1 MAQDTQLAEV
11 LNRFGALGLGM
22 GTTVA
27 QSAAARTVDSLRHR
41 IITMDL
47 PPDTVLSRAELAAEY
62 HISQTPLRE
71 ALQKLESEGLVDIYP
86 QSRTVVTRIDPGQIR
101 EAHFLRLAV
110 ETEVTRRLAEN
121 ADTAVASRLKTIVA
135 LQEALAG
142 NTAELPAFQELDE
155 LFHQTMIGAAG
166 QPGLYALL
174 RSRSGHLNR
183 LRRLDLPGEGKIR
196 HILEGHRAIVA
207 AIETHEPE
215 KAQEAI
221 RSHLSQTL
229 GRLDTLRQSHPQFF
243 TA

>member
-1 MAQDTQLAEV
+1 MPQGNPLAEV
-11 LNRFGALGLGM
+11 LHRLGPLGLSAGA
-22 GTTVA
+22 T
-27 QSAAARTVDSLRHR
+27 QSAAARALDSLRGR
-41 IITMDL
+41 IIAMDL
-47 PPDTVLSRAELAAEY
+47 PPDTVLSRNELAAEY
-62 HISQTPLRE
+62 NVSQTPLRE

-86 QSRTVVTRIDPGQIR
+86 QSRTVVTRIDPVQIR

-110 ETEVTRRLAEN
+110 ETEVLRRLAET
-121 ADTAVASRLKTIVA
+121 ADAALIARLKTLLA

-142 NTAELPAFQELDE
+142 NAAELPAFQELDE
-155 LFHQTMIGAAG
+155 LFHQTLMAGAG

-207 AIETHEPE
+207 ALE
-215 KAQEAI
+215 AQDPAAAQNAI
-221 RSHLSQTL
+221 RGHLSQTL
-229 GRLDTLRQSHPQFF
+229 SRLDILREAHPQYF